1 MNPADRIANRV
12 DGVRPRGGRERLPP
26 WVGPLV
32 SALSF
37 WGAIVLPLC
46 YLSLLVVGIDG
57 TSGLLLF
64 LGLFGL
70 HVLTLIA
77 GRSYRANVRR

>member
-1 MNPADRIANRV
+1 MLPSDRSGGRIAGFRFLPTRNRFA
-12 DGVRPRGGRERLPP
+12 P

-37 WGAIVLPLC
+37 WGAIALPVC
-46 YLSLLVVGIDG
+46 YLTLLVVGIDDR
-57 TSGLLLF
+57 SELFLF
-64 LGLFGL
+64 LGLFAL

-77 GRSYRANVRR
+77 GRSYRADSSL